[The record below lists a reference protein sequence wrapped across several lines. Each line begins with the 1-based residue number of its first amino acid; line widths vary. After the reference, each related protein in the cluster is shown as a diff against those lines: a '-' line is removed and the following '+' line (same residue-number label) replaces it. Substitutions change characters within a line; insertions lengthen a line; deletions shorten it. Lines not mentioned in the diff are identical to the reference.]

1 MLESGLKY
9 LKEDPRTSSNLW
21 TDSKVD
27 KVYAIDD
34 VGDKM
39 NIQFG
44 HPNKEDIPQFERYSF
59 YSDRCIGLSPIF
71 NVRFLKNNN
80 FDLIN
85 LAHPFEKRVRYFFGT
100 KKELRRRAGDAYGKK
115 LTTTKRESY
124 PELKKNFIMLGDVE
138 SAEESEEQ
146 PVNELEN
153 YVLNRSKELNEL
165 VRKDTTNIS
174 NWIKLID
181 FQDEFAK
188 LSKTNTPAPIL
199 EKKNFY
205 L

>member
-1 MLESGLKY
+1 
-9 LKEDPRTSSNLW
+9 
-21 TDSKVD
+21 
-27 KVYAIDD
+27 
-34 VGDKM
+34 
-39 NIQFG
+39 
-44 HPNKEDIPQFERYSF
+44 
-59 YSDRCIGLSPIF
+59 
-71 NVRFLKNNN
+71 
-80 FDLIN
+80 
-85 LAHPFEKRVRYFFGT
+85 
-100 KKELRRRAGDAYGKK
+100 
-115 LTTTKRESY
+115 
-124 PELKKNFIMLGDVE
+124 MLGDVE

-199 EKKNFY
+199 EKKKFLFMKNQSNQILILIY
-205 L
+205 Y